1 MKIFLIRHGETDW
14 NVQQRYQG
22 QADIRLNAKGREHAR
37 IVAGYLTDKN
47 IEAVYSSD
55 LARTRETAEIISRV
69 INLEVGLDSRLREMD
84 FGRWEGKTFNEIYLQ
99 DREEFNNWFNHPVDY
114 IIPGGESFG
123 SLVDRAGE
131 AIKEIYGRHEGNIA
145 VVTHG
150 GVIKAILYHW
160 QLIGAKELWGG
171 GTTPG
176 SIAILDVDNKEYE
189 IVSLE

>member
-22 QADIRLNAKGREHAR
+22 QTDIRLNAYGREHAR
-37 IVAGYLTDKN
+37 VIAGYLTDKN
-47 IEAVYSSD
+47 IEAIYSSD

-69 INLEVGLDSRLREMD
+69 INREVRLDSRLREMD
-84 FGRWEGKTFNEIYLQ
+84 FGRWEGKTFNEIYLH
-99 DREEFNNWFNHPVDY
+99 DRQQFNNWFNHTVDY
-114 IIPGGESFG
+114 IIPGGESFE
-123 SLVDRAGE
+123 SLADRAGE
-131 AIKEIYGRHEGNIA
+131 AIKDICDRHEGNIA

-150 GVIKAILYHW
+150 GVIKAILYNR

-176 SIAILDVDNKEYE
+176 SITILDVDNKEYK
-189 IVSLE
+189 IVTLS